1 MIEIIKNYILR
12 KRLIR
17 IAKNAYKNHSGYL
30 VTNIIVYKGERY
42 IVNLALETVQ
52 KCRLQGVIFMFSY
65 DNLRECDYFTYCK
78 TCKHFDKEENEEPCD
93 ECLEAC
99 MNEGTN
105 KPRLWE
111 EKK

>member
-1 MIEIIKNYILR
+1 
-12 KRLIR
+12 
-17 IAKNAYKNHSGYL
+17 
-30 VTNIIVYKGERY
+30 
-42 IVNLALETVQ
+42 
-52 KCRLQGVIFMFSY
+52 MFGY
-65 DNLRECDYFTYCK
+65 DNLRECDYFTYCR

>member
-1 MIEIIKNYILR
+1 
-12 KRLIR
+12 
-17 IAKNAYKNHSGYL
+17 
-30 VTNIIVYKGERY
+30 
-42 IVNLALETVQ
+42 
-52 KCRLQGVIFMFSY
+52 MFSY

-78 TCKHFDKEENEEPCD
+78 TCKYFDKEENEEPCD